1 MGNCNVRKFKK
12 IQDFKESWEYEG
24 VIYKNNINIHDI
36 YYKLSGNIYIKE
48 VKKKEIQIQ
57 GIIND
62 IRQKKKNNFELIG
75 KEKSDIIQNQGTIS
89 FEIRNENDIQLNEIK
104 LIKNYNDNAKLKGYN
119 IFIKNK
125 GPFFLNLDLY
135 NHQENN
141 YKSIWKINEFYP
153 HLSKIS
159 EEEILK
165 NSLCGM
171 KNLINTCY
179 INSSLQ
185 ILIHIPEFIKI
196 IRRNSDFEYNIIGEI
211 NKIFDQILEKYKEY
225 RPVINPGSL
234 VNYFKFNSNHPEYAN
249 YSQKDSEMFL
259 EELIW
264 DINIELGNLNIQRTN
279 RLYQNINNENKEK
292 VKNFSDYITESEIE
306 TNFEI
311 NDLFYVY
318 FIHEKKCKECNYKTY
333 YFDQSPGLKL
343 NFEQTKY
350 ETQIYLSNLIKDNL
364 NNPITFKSKI
374 ICQNCRKCSD
384 IIETTKIVKLPKIL
398 ILTLQKVNYESTQK
412 TPWIV
417 KDIKRIGIRGYVDIS
432 LIQNEFCIYEIFAIN
447 NHLGNSPKSGHYFSQ
462 IYLDDPKGPKG
473 WYYFNDESVSKC
485 LDLNPNINNYILF
498 YKQLDK

>member
-1 MGNCNVRKFKK
+1 M
-12 IQDFKESWEYEG
+12 
-24 VIYKNNINIHDI
+24 
-36 YYKLSGNIYIKE
+36 
-48 VKKKEIQIQ
+48 
-57 GIIND
+57 
-62 IRQKKKNNFELIG
+62 
-75 KEKSDIIQNQGTIS
+75 
-89 FEIRNENDIQLNEIK
+89 NEIK
-104 LIKNYNDNAKLKGYN
+104 IIKYNNNNAKLKGHN
-119 IFIKNK
+119 ILIENK
-125 GPFFLNLDLY
+125 GPFDLKLDLY
-135 NHQENN
+135 NHQKNN
-141 YKSIWKINEFYP
+141 YEFIWKINEFYP
-153 HLSKIS
+153 QFSIKS
-159 EEEILK
+159 EEKILE

-196 IRRNSDFEYNIIGEI
+196 IRRNSDFEQNIISEI
-211 NKIFDQILEKYKEY
+211 NKIFDQILEKYKDY
-225 RPVINPGSL
+225 RPVINPSSL

-279 RLYQNINNENKEK
+279 NPYLNINNKK
-292 VKNFSDYITESEIE
+292 AIIFADYIRESEIE

-318 FIHEKKCKECNYKTY
+318 FIHEKKCKNCEYATY

-343 NFEQTKY
+343 NFEQTKNK
-350 ETQIYLSNLIKDNL
+350 TQIDLSKLLMDNF
-364 NNPITFKSKI
+364 NNPINIKSKLL
-374 ICQNCRKCSD
+374 CQNCRECSD

-398 ILTLQKVNYESTQK
+398 ILTLQKINYESTQK

-432 LIQNEFCIYEIFAIN
+432 LIENESCLYEIFAIN

-462 IYLDDPKGPKG
+462 IYLDTPKGPKG
-473 WYYFNDESVSKC
+473 WYCFNDESVSKSY
-485 LDLNPNINNYILF
+485 DFSPNLNNYILF